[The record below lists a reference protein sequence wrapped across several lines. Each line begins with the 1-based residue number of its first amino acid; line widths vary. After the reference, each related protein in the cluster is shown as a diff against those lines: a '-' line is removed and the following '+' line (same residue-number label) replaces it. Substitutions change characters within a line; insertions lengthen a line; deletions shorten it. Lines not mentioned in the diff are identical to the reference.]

1 MTVSKKYMLNH
12 QKEEELD
19 PFHYFLN
26 VIHSF
31 EKIPLKKQE
40 KITEIFINNLN
51 YFPETKKFTE
61 EHYLKNGKL
70 TIKSSP
76 PKKYIISKTMKCMI
90 FVFLASLCY
99 YFFNNQIQ
107 EKWCS
112 NIYDQEVKEANEV
125 YNNYISSWEAT
136 EPIREDLLRKKLYLQ
151 GKKKEH
157 SSQLAVYKPTQS
169 IIDKINIFKPVS
181 TAVVLSDEKKMEL
194 EYNEQQLV
202 VMETIITS
210 VEETLKKSGTDT
222 FERFN
227 KNVKKGQYKLEK
239 DLKLYADKKEECIIR
254 NKTNELFF
262 HTISAIIMISTLFD
276 RSIIHFILN
285 FSPYS
290 AVLNDHGVDFM
301 LVLFFNILYWI
312 EIGYGKIAGLISYEI
327 FSTLTKKA
335 KEGTLSE
342 VFNMRNTILTIGVIF
357 IIGYSM
363 FIILKHELKKKFI
376 DKKSKHKTTTSRRK
390 TPKTPRSIVKRKSNK
405 TPHTPRRKNKQFEE
419 LLERYMSGKENS
431 D

>member
-1 MTVSKKYMLNH
+1 MTISKKYIS
-12 QKEEELD
+12 KSEEEEVN
-19 PFHYFLN
+19 PFHHFLN
-26 VIHSF
+26 VIHF
-31 EKIPLKKQE
+31 FQKICLKKQE
-40 KITEIFINNLN
+40 EITKIFLNNLR
-51 YFPETKKFTE
+51 YFPETKKFAE
-61 EHYLKNGKL
+61 EHYLKNGIL

-76 PKKYIISKTMKCMI
+76 PKKYLISKTMKCMI

-107 EKWCS
+107 EKWCT
-112 NIYDQEVKEANEV
+112 NIYDKEVKEANEV
-125 YNNYISSWEAT
+125 YNNYISSWEVT

-151 GKKKEH
+151 EKKKEH
-157 SSQLAVYKPTQS
+157 SSQLALYKPTQS
-169 IIDKINIFKPVS
+169 ITDMINIFKPKS

-194 EYNEQQLV
+194 EYNEQQLFL
-202 VMETIITS
+202 METIITS

-222 FERFN
+222 INHFN
-227 KNVKKGQYKLEK
+227 KNVKKGEEKLKK
-239 DLKLYADKKEECIIR
+239 DLKLYEEKKEECILR

-262 HTISAIIMISTLFD
+262 HTISAILMISSLYD
-276 RSIIHFILN
+276 RSIIHFILD
-285 FSPYS
+285 FLPYS
-290 AVLNDHGVDFM
+290 AVLNNHGVDFM

-312 EIGYGKIAGLISYEI
+312 EIGYKKIAGLVSYEI
-327 FSTLTKKA
+327 FSILTIKA

-342 VFNMRNTILTIGVIF
+342 VFNIRNTILTIGTVF

-363 FIILKHELKKKFI
+363 FIILKHELKKKLN
-376 DKKSKHKTTTSRRK
+376 DKKSKRKTITSGRK
-390 TPKTPRSIVKRKSNK
+390 TPKTPRSIIKRKSNK